1 MSFLDRFWKKQT
13 REQLQAKGKKADEVS
28 VAATAEGQET
38 KDDKR
43 QKQEH
48 HAAVPGARSAHR
60 ILVRQMITEKAS
72 MIEKHGHYLFHVA
85 RNANKPSIMQAVK
98 ELYGI
103 WPERVQIIN
112 NEGKH
117 VRFGRQHGTRKSWKK
132 AIVVLPKGKTL
143 STAKSAEN
151 V

>member
-1 MSFLDRFWKKQT
+1 MSFLDRFRKKLT
-13 REQLQAKGKKADEVS
+13 KALLQAKGKKTEAVP
-28 VAATAEGQET
+28 AAAEREEQEE
-38 KDDKR
+38 KR
-43 QKQEH
+43 EQ

-60 ILVRQMITEKAS
+60 VLVRQMVTEKAS

-112 NEGKH
+112 SEGKY
-117 VRFGRQHGTRKSWKK
+117 VRFGRQYGKRKSWKK
-132 AIVVLPKGKTL
+132 AMIVLPKGKTL
-143 STAKSAEN
+143 HAAKPAEN
-151 V
+151 P

>member
-1 MSFLDRFWKKQT
+1 MSLLDRFRKKQT
-13 REQLQAKGKKADEVS
+13 KEQLQAKGKKADDVS
-28 VAATAEGQET
+28 VAEEPEAKAAKSD
-38 KDDKR
+38 KDK
-43 QKQEH
+43 KQEH

-60 ILVRQMITEKAS
+60 VLVRQMITEKAS
-72 MIEKHGHYLFHVA
+72 MIEKHGHYLFQVA
-85 RNANKPSIMQAVK
+85 RDANKPSIMQAVK

-112 NEGKH
+112 NDGKH
-117 VRFGRQHGTRKSWKK
+117 VRFGRQYGTRKSWKK